1 MLYELNIVDYRH
13 ADGSTYKG
21 FEILGHCPKRGSF
34 DVTPNFYVLHGESAK
49 HDWKLAQSFVT
60 ARNASAYG
68 VL

>member
-1 MLYELNIVDYRH
+1 MLYELNIVEYRH

-21 FEILGHCPKRGSF
+21 FEILCHCPKRGCF

-49 HDWKLAQSFVT
+49 HDLKLAQGFVKD
-60 ARNASAYG
+60 RNAAAYG